1 MRYYQI
7 RETDIAN
14 GQGIGVALF
23 VQGCHFNCP
32 GCFNPE
38 THDFNGGKEWTKE
51 VEEEFLKLID
61 RPYIKRVSIL
71 GGEPLAK
78 ENVHTVFHII
88 DKIKEMY
95 PDKTI
100 WLYTGHT
107 FELMQDKFHE
117 YKYTSFAPNADE
129 WLTRWEIITMID
141 VLVDGPFQ
149 EDKKDPKLS
158 FRGSS
163 NQRLIDVQKSL
174 QQGEIVLW
182 TL

>member
-1 MRYYQI
+1 MRYHLI

-61 RPYIKRVSIL
+61 RPYIKRVSVL

-78 ENVHTVFHII
+78 ENVQTVFHII

-95 PDKTI
+95 PDKKV
-100 WLYTGHT
+100 WLYTGYTWENCDMFYGEIVHNHNYRQ
-107 FELMQDKFHE
+107 FERSVVIELC
-117 YKYTSFAPNADE
+117 
-129 WLTRWEIITMID
+129 D
-141 VLVDGPFQ
+141 VLIDGTFQ
-149 EDKKDPKLS
+149 EDKKDPKLQ

-163 NQRLIDVQKSL
+163 NQRIIDVKKSL

-182 TL
+182 TP

>member
-51 VEEEFLKLID
+51 VEEEFLKLIE

-78 ENVHTVFHII
+78 ENVYTVYCVIRR
-88 DKIKEMY
+88 IKEMY
-95 PDKTI
+95 PDKKI
-100 WLYTGHT
+100 WLYTGYTWENCVTWYDHNYRQ
-107 FELMQDKFHE
+107 FERSLVID
-117 YKYTSFAPNADE
+117 
-129 WLTRWEIITMID
+129 LCD

-182 TL
+182 TP

>member
-38 THDFNGGKEWTKE
+38 THDFSGGKEWTKE

-71 GGEPLAK
+71 GGEPLAE
-78 ENVHTVFHII
+78 ENVVVVRRII
-88 DKIKEMY
+88 EQIKLIH
-95 PDKTI
+95 PNKKI
-100 WLYTGHT
+100 WLYTGFTWENSILLPEKVVCPDNYDH
-107 FELMQDKFHE
+107 FLRH
-117 YKYTSFAPNADE
+117 
-129 WLTRWEIITMID
+129 LTAKLCD

-163 NQRLIDVQKSL
+163 NQRLIDVQKSF
-174 QQGEIVLW
+174 QQGEIILW
-182 TL
+182 TP